1 MEIVIMGKHKT
12 EAKTKKKSSQLV
24 IRLEKGERD
33 AFVTLCERLDTSAA
47 REIRRFMRELVA
59 AHEGE
64 VLISGIGLE
73 TAEIAVLDDATP
85 ADVAAAPLEPEVHV
99 EPQVEVPIVETE
111 KPKKKSSRAR
121 Q

>member
-1 MEIVIMGKHKT
+1 MGKHKA
-12 EAKTKKKSSQLV
+12 EDKVKKKGSQFV

-64 VLISGIGLE
+64 VLVSGVGLASAE
-73 TAEIAVLDDATP
+73 VAELIDAQPANDAAIPPEPAAEVEVAVAEI
-85 ADVAAAPLEPEVHV
+85 
-99 EPQVEVPIVETE
+99 E
-111 KPKKKSSRAR
+111 KPKKKPSRAR

>member
-1 MEIVIMGKHKT
+1 MGKHKT
-12 EAKTKKKSSQLV
+12 EGKAKKKASQLV

-64 VLISGIGLE
+64 VLVSGVGLAS
-73 TAEIAVLDDATP
+73 AEIVEMIDDAP
-85 ADVAAAPLEPEVHV
+85 ANDVAIAPEVV
-99 EPQVEVPIVETE
+99 AEVIAEPAAAVEVAVVETE
-111 KPKKKSSRAR
+111 KPKKKPSRAR